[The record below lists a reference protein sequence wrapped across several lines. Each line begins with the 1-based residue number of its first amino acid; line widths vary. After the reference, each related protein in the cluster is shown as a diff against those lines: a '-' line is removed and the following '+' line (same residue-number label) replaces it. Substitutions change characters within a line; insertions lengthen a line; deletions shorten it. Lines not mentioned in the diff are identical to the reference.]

1 VVLGARPAHRP
12 NHPPRL
18 SSSVSVA
25 QSRTLPSVSAT
36 TARPRRL
43 GRIEFTALLAMS
55 MALAALGIDIV
66 LPAFGDMRQ
75 DFGLAADSTAVA
87 GVITAYFIGLSVA
100 QVVYGPLADRFG
112 RKPVLYLGY
121 GVYLV
126 GAIASALAPSLGM
139 LFAARVVWGL
149 GAAGPRVVT
158 LSVVRD
164 RFEGEDM
171 SRAMSFIM
179 AVFIL
184 VPIIAPSL
192 GALVAAAGSWRWVFG
207 VCAVLVG
214 VMALWGTRLEES
226 LDPAHRRELR
236 LSRIWEAAR
245 MVFSN
250 RLTMS
255 YTLALTALF
264 GVFISYLGSSE
275 IIFGEVFGM
284 VEEFPVI
291 FGGVAAVMGGAML
304 ANAFVVRRFGTRRMA
319 HGVLMMYMVGA
330 LVFLGVAIATDG
342 RPPLPVFLIAL
353 VVMLSCHAL
362 LIPNFNTIA
371 MDPMK
376 EIAGTASAVIGTLS
390 TAGGALLGA
399 VLDRSFDGTIL
410 PLAMGFTVLGFLA
423 FSLVLYAEEGR
434 LFRRLQTAP

>member
-1 VVLGARPAHRP
+1 
-12 NHPPRL
+12 
-18 SSSVSVA
+18 
-25 QSRTLPSVSAT
+25 
-36 TARPRRL
+36 
-43 GRIEFTALLAMS
+43 

-66 LPAFGDMRQ
+66 LPAFGDMRR
-75 DFGLAADSTAVA
+75 DFGLAVDSTAVA

-112 RKPVLYLGY
+112 RKPTLYLGY

-126 GAIASALAPSLGM
+126 GAIASAFAPTLEL

-158 LSVVRD
+158 LSVLRD
-164 RFEGEDM
+164 RFEGEEM

-184 VPIIAPSL
+184 VPVLAPSL
-192 GALVAAAGSWRWVFG
+192 GALIAAAASWRWVFG
-207 VCAVLVG
+207 VCALLVG
-214 VMALWGTRLEES
+214 VMAVWAIRLEES
-226 LDPAHRRELR
+226 LDPADRRELR
-236 LSRIWEAAR
+236 MSRVWEAAR
-245 MVFSN
+245 LVVTN

-284 VEEFPVI
+284 VEEFPLI

-304 ANAFVVRRFGTRRMA
+304 ANALVVRRFGTRRMA
-319 HGVLMMYMVGA
+319 HGILVVYVVGA
-330 LVFLGVAIATDG
+330 VAFLGMAHLTGG
-342 RPPLPVFLIAL
+342 RPPLALFLVGL
-353 VVMLSCHAL
+353 VMMLACHAL

-376 EIAGTASAVIGTLS
+376 HVAGTASAVIGTLS
-390 TAGGALLGA
+390 TAGGAMLGA

-410 PLAMGFTVLGFLA
+410 PLATGFAVLGLSA
-423 FSLVLYAEEGR
+423 LGLVLWAEEGR
-434 LFRRLQTAP
+434 LFRPLRTAR

>member
-1 VVLGARPAHRP
+1 
-12 NHPPRL
+12 
-18 SSSVSVA
+18 
-25 QSRTLPSVSAT
+25 
-36 TARPRRL
+36 
-43 GRIEFTALLAMS
+43 
-55 MALAALGIDIV
+55 
-66 LPAFGDMRQ
+66 
-75 DFGLAADSTAVA
+75 
-87 GVITAYFIGLSVA
+87 
-100 QVVYGPLADRFG
+100 
-112 RKPVLYLGY
+112 
-121 GVYLV
+121 
-126 GAIASALAPSLGM
+126 
-139 LFAARVVWGL
+139 
-149 GAAGPRVVT
+149 
-158 LSVVRD
+158 
-164 RFEGEDM
+164 
-171 SRAMSFIM
+171 
-179 AVFIL
+179 
-184 VPIIAPSL
+184 
-192 GALVAAAGSWRWVFG
+192 
-207 VCAVLVG
+207 